1 MPDALPRDL
10 HYVDDTQPG
19 ITRRKLRGKFCYFG
33 PTGQRI
39 VDPQEI
45 QRINAL
51 AVPPAYTDVWICSD
65 PRGHLQATGRDARG
79 RKQYRYHPRWR
90 EVRDSDK
97 YSRLRDFGL
106 ALPKLRKQ
114 LETLL
119 EAPGLSR
126 DKVMATVI
134 TLLDATLIRV
144 GNTQYARDNRSYG
157 LTTLRNRHVEVN
169 GSAIQ
174 FQFRGKSGVE
184 HQITVKDRRLARIIK
199 RCQDIP
205 GQNLFQYLDENGE
218 RHTIT
223 SADVNAYLQTLTGAD
238 FTAKDYRTWAGSAL
252 ALAVLRELEWQ
263 LESQA
268 KQHVVAMVKDV
279 ARQLGNTPAVCRK
292 CYIHPAVLEGFLLGA
307 LAQLPKPR
315 VRKGLRAEE
324 VALAMLLEKMAC
336 GEAMEDIFVVKRCN
350 KIIIHGRRAGETTH
364 QPAEAAVWY
373 RIADTRTNGFIGDG
387 YDHEYDA
394 QRSITTLLTLL
405 DSRQVRLA
413 AACKEIAD
421 WVDHQGGHPTALRI
435 RDRLNDIEKDTPLI
449 RNTLSSLKPRNAA
462 RRAARKAKTAHVVN
476 DWRQAWTERLTAM
489 AGMQRLPRGFHG
501 QGFV

>member
-19 ITRRKLRGKFCYFG
+19 ITRRKLRGKFCYFD

-51 AVPPAYTDVWICSD
+51 AIPPAYTDVWICSD

-263 LESQA
+263 PESQA

-324 VALAMLLEKMAC
+324 VALAMLLEKMAS
-336 GEAMEDIFVVKRCN
+336 EA
-350 KIIIHGRRAGETTH
+350 
-364 QPAEAAVWY
+364 
-373 RIADTRTNGFIGDG
+373 TN
-387 YDHEYDA
+387 
-394 QRSITTLLTLL
+394 
-405 DSRQVRLA
+405 
-413 AACKEIAD
+413 
-421 WVDHQGGHPTALRI
+421 
-435 RDRLNDIEKDTPLI
+435 
-449 RNTLSSLKPRNAA
+449 
-462 RRAARKAKTAHVVN
+462 
-476 DWRQAWTERLTAM
+476 
-489 AGMQRLPRGFHG
+489 
-501 QGFV
+501 